1 MYHEVVFF
9 RGNEQDVRGS
19 GPSSIPIVPNTKIL
33 SLCARALITLDD
45 PTSALRLLQSV
56 ARAGVDFDSDEM
68 SVLIAD
74 LAKSSSKGLQTAL
87 MMRNHMKKRGEIL
100 SVTGTSNLMAGI
112 YKYGLQ
118 RTREA
123 HLDLLVK
130 STHIVDD
137 DGVIIETSRERVEDM
152 IEKFHV
158 STHKAEEI
166 AMEVLFEHM
175 KARKNKSNKLNAAI
189 VTESLRVL
197 FKAGSIEYK
206 GTLFYFCFCFFECAI
221 CVFYKIAL
229 N

>member
-19 GPSSIPIVPNTKIL
+19 GSSSIPIVPNTKIL

-45 PTSALRLLQSV
+45 STSALRLLQSV

-68 SVLIAD
+68 SLLIAD

-87 MMRNHMKKRGEIL
+87 MMRNRMKKRGEIL

-137 DGVIIETSRERVEDM
+137 DGVIVETSRERVEDI
-152 IEKFHV
+152 IEKFYV
-158 STHKAEEI
+158 STQKAEEI

-175 KARKNKSNKLNAAI
+175 KARKNKLNKLNAAI